1 MRVMDATEQDAPLD
15 RIDLRPGEERQPGG
29 AGPDAEV
36 STAEAMAAASP
47 AGGRRE
53 WIGRAVFEAGL
64 IVLGLVGALLVDDW
78 RDTRARTQR
87 VEAALASIRAELDAN
102 HAALAEVIARHET
115 LMVTL
120 RELATAGRH
129 YDGPILRPA
138 TISAVAWDAARDAA
152 VTHDMPFQTLMV
164 VGRTYAAQSAYL
176 TEMSFF
182 NNQLYSGDVAAT
194 FRRQPRSLE
203 GRLNDLTGRARS
215 LQRRYAEALQSLR

>member
-152 VTHDMPFQTLMV
+152 
-164 VGRTYAAQSAYL
+164 QSAYL
-176 TEMSFF
+176 TELSLF